1 MFWNHYPTTIYFKSN
16 MDISH
21 ELFTGKGYFA
31 MKRFFEENIKHI
43 FSTYLFYLSKLHL
56 MLTNSKLKYSR

>member
-16 MDISH
+16 IDIFH
-21 ELFTGKGYFA
+21 EPFTGKGYFA
-31 MKRFFEENIKHI
+31 IFVEENIKHI

-56 MLTNSKLKYSR
+56 MLTN